1 MGVVFQGAALISR
14 LTVLENV
21 ELPLLEHTA
30 ATPDEARAAA
40 HQLLVDVGMTLSED
54 TTPDRLDRA
63 QQRRVALARALA
75 LRPPVVLLDEPTHDL
90 DPGAAAEL
98 DECLSK
104 LQDTRGFAVL
114 IFSHEVR
121 YAFGRAAQIYVMAN
135 GSIIDSG
142 TADTLLDSEHDMVR
156 RLIDRRALS

>member
-1 MGVVFQGAALISR
+1 
-14 LTVLENV
+14 
-21 ELPLLEHTA
+21 
-30 ATPDEARAAA
+30 
-40 HQLLVDVGMTLSED
+40 
-54 TTPDRLDRA
+54 
-63 QQRRVALARALA
+63 
-75 LRPPVVLLDEPTHDL
+75 
-90 DPGAAAEL
+90 
-98 DECLSK
+98 
-104 LQDTRGFAVL
+104 VL